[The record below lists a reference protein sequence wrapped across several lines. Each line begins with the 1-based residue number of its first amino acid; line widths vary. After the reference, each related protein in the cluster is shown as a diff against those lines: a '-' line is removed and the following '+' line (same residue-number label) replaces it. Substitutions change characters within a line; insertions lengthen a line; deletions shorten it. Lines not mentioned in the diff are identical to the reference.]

1 MEHQAAQHQQ
11 YVTLEGI
18 ENSNARALVVKAINV
33 LLTLL
38 QVVLLILATA
48 AQILKP
54 FLRTPTRVVT
64 TVTPLSS
71 GLVMTIIL
79 LQVLLVT
86 VLVLAIRQWG
96 EIKEFSVHFAS
107 KVKNNTEKEKLRDL

>member
-11 YVTLEGI
+11 YVSIEGI
-18 ENSNARALVVKAINV
+18 DNSNVVVVKGINV

-38 QVVLLILATA
+38 QVPIILYQYQYHILYHLCQVVLILLATA

-64 TVTPLSS
+64 TVN
-71 GLVMTIIL
+71 IKNIL
-79 LQVLLVT
+79 L
-86 VLVLAIRQWG
+86 
-96 EIKEFSVHFAS
+96 
-107 KVKNNTEKEKLRDL
+107 NT

>member
-1 MEHQAAQHQQ
+1 MGFDTTEIN
-11 YVTLEGI
+11 L
-18 ENSNARALVVKAINV
+18 AI
-33 LLTLL
+33 
-38 QVVLLILATA
+38 
-48 AQILKP
+48 
-54 FLRTPTRVVT
+54 F
-64 TVTPLSS
+64 
-71 GLVMTIIL
+71 L